1 MAALISVDEARALIS
16 RAIEPLGPE
25 EIGLDAAAGRTLAR
39 AVFAA
44 IDQPPFDAAAMD
56 GYAVRFA
63 DAAAAPATLRVIG
76 VSAAGARFAGAL
88 APGEAVRIFT
98 GAPMPEGADHVVI
111 QEETRREG
119 DLVII
124 TAAPARAANV
134 RPAGVDF
141 RRGETLVRPGQR
153 LAPRMLAL
161 IAAGDVA
168 RIAAVRRP
176 RVGVLAN
183 GDELRPPGS
192 GLGVDEIVSSIPYG
206 LLPMIEAWGGEAVDL
221 GTARDDLDD
230 IARRIGAAR
239 DLDIIVPVGGA
250 SVGDRDYM
258 RAAFAARGFTPF
270 FEKVAIRPGKPTWF
284 GRLSG
289 GPFVLGLPGNPASAL
304 VTARI
309 FLKTAIDCRLG
320 RAGGEAHVRLRLKT
334 PLAANGPRETYL
346 RAQRFEAVEGAGL
359 VEAFADQDSSL
370 LSVLAASDA
379 LIRRRAGAPAADAGE
394 PVSCL
399 LW

>member
-16 RAIEPLGPE
+16 RAIAPLGAE
-25 EIGLDAAAGRTLAR
+25 EISLEMAAGRVLAR
-39 AVFAA
+39 GVVAA

-56 GYAVRFA
+56 GYAVRFK
-63 DAAAAPATLRVIG
+63 DAAAPGALRVIG
-76 VSAAGARFAGAL
+76 VSAAGARFSGAV
-88 APGEAVRIFT
+88 APGGAVRLFT
-98 GAPMPEGADHVVI
+98 GAPMPEGANHVII
-111 QEETRREG
+111 QEETQREG
-119 DLVII
+119 DFVTIS
-124 TAAPARAANV
+124 TSPSRAANV

-141 RRGETLVRPGQR
+141 RRGDTLGRAGER
-153 LAPRMLAL
+153 LSPRALAL

-168 RIAAVRRP
+168 HVAAARRP

-183 GDELRPPGS
+183 GDELRPPGR
-192 GLGVDEIVSSIPYG
+192 GLGPDDIVSSIPYG
-206 LLPMIEAWGGEAVDL
+206 LRPMIEAWGGEAVDL
-221 GTARDDLDD
+221 GTARDDPDD
-230 IARRIGAAR
+230 ISSRIGTAR

-258 RAAFAARGFTPF
+258 RAAFHARGFTPI
-270 FEKVAIRPGKPTWF
+270 FEKVAIKPGKPTWF
-284 GRLSG
+284 GRLEG

-309 FLKTAIDCRLG
+309 FLKTAIDCCLGGGGEDHVGLRLG
-320 RAGGEAHVRLRLKT
+320 A

-346 RAQRFEAVEGAGL
+346 RAKRRAGAGGEGL

-370 LSVLAASDA
+370 LGILAASDA
-379 LIRRRAGAPAADAGE
+379 LIRRRAGAPAAAAGE
-394 PVSCL
+394 PVRCL